1 MPTRTPRALDP
12 SEAQREC
19 LLELPGMLE
28 AVKHNVRE
36 NPILQAQLERVQH
49 YLALAKRSA
58 DLQHRS
64 LQPNPSDCGLQKHA
78 LQAVDAWNSLVHKL
92 AG

>member
-1 MPTRTPRALDP
+1 MPARIPRALDP
-12 SEAQREC
+12 NEAQREC

-28 AVKHNVRE
+28 AVRQNVWE
-36 NPILQAQLERVQH
+36 NPSLHEQMERVQR

-78 LQAVDAWNSLVHKL
+78 LQAVDAWNSLMHKL